1 MNYPVH
7 EIMVL
12 FPFLSVLRIGFLI
25 MDAVIF
31 DMDGVIVDSEIHWK
45 TTEGFFLQSLI
56 PTWSVNDQDRIIGLG
71 VLDLFALLT
80 NTYHLQKTEEQ
91 FLAIYQE
98 MANEIYG
105 QKVSLME
112 GCAALLY
119 ALNSKNIPV
128 ALASSSPTSW
138 INIMLD
144 RFSLRDSFKVVVSAD
159 ELVGQG
165 KPSPAIYLLTATR
178 LGVSSDRCIAIED
191 SKNGVLSAKNAGMFC
206 IGFRNGFNEEQ
217 DLSRAD
223 IIIHNFAEFDWKM
236 LP

>member
-1 MNYPVH
+1 
-7 EIMVL
+7 
-12 FPFLSVLRIGFLI
+12 
-25 MDAVIF
+25 
-31 DMDGVIVDSEIHWK
+31 
-45 TTEGFFLQSLI
+45 
-56 PTWSVNDQDRIIGLG
+56 
-71 VLDLFALLT
+71 
-80 NTYHLQKTEEQ
+80 
-91 FLAIYQE
+91 
-98 MANEIYG
+98 
-105 QKVSLME
+105 VSLLE

-223 IIIHNFAEFDWKM
+223 IIIHHFAEFDWKM

>member
-1 MNYPVH
+1 
-7 EIMVL
+7 
-12 FPFLSVLRIGFLI
+12 

-45 TTEGFFLQSLI
+45 TTEGYFLQSLI

-71 VLDLFALLT
+71 VLDLYTLLT
-80 NTYHLQKTEEQ
+80 STYHLQKTKEQ
-91 FLAIYQE
+91 FLEIYQE

-112 GCAALLY
+112 GFADLID

-138 INIMLD
+138 IDIMLD
-144 RFSLRDSFKVVVSAD
+144 RFSLHDSFKVVVSAD
-159 ELVGQG
+159 ELGGQG
-165 KPSPAIYLLTATR
+165 KPSPAIYLFTAAR
-178 LGVSSDRCIAIED
+178 LGVRPNRCIAIED
-191 SKNGVLSAKNAGMFC
+191 SQNGVLSAKNAEMYC
-206 IGFRNGFNEEQ
+206 VGFRNGFNEEQ

-223 IIIHNFAEFDWKM
+223 MIIHHFAEFDWKM

>member
-1 MNYPVH
+1 
-7 EIMVL
+7 
-12 FPFLSVLRIGFLI
+12 

-56 PTWSVNDQDRIIGLG
+56 PTWSTGDQDKIIGLG
-71 VLDLFALLT
+71 VLDLYALLVS
-80 NTYHLQKTEEQ
+80 TYKLQKTKVQ

-105 QKVSLME
+105 QKVSLID
-112 GCAALLY
+112 GFADLLS
-119 ALNSKNIPV
+119 ALNTNSIPV

-144 RFSLRDSFKVVVSAD
+144 RFRLRDSFKVVVSAD
-159 ELVGQG
+159 ELAGHG
-165 KPSPAIYLLTATR
+165 KPSPAIYLLAAQR
-178 LGVSSDRCIAIED
+178 LGVRPDLCIAIED
-191 SKNGVLSAKNAGMFC
+191 SKNGVLSAKNAAMYC
-206 IGFRNGFNEEQ
+206 VGFRNGFNDEQ

-223 IIIHNFAEFDWKM
+223 MIIHHFAEFDWIK
-236 LP
+236 LL

>member
-1 MNYPVH
+1 
-7 EIMVL
+7 
-12 FPFLSVLRIGFLI
+12 

-56 PTWSVNDQDRIIGLG
+56 PTWSEHDQDRIIGLG
-71 VLDLFALLT
+71 VLDLYALLT
-80 NTYHLQKTEEQ
+80 NTYHLQKTKEQ
-91 FLAIYQE
+91 FLEIYQE

-105 QKVSLME
+105 QKVSLIE
-112 GCAALLY
+112 GFETLLN

-138 INIMLD
+138 IDIMLD

-159 ELVGQG
+159 ELAGQG
-165 KPSPAIYLLTATR
+165 KPSPAIYLLTAAR
-178 LGVSSDRCIAIED
+178 LGVRPNRCIAIED
-191 SKNGVLSAKNAGMFC
+191 SQNGVLSAKNAEMFC

-223 IIIHNFAEFDWKM
+223 MIIHHFTEFDWKM

>member
-1 MNYPVH
+1 
-7 EIMVL
+7 
-12 FPFLSVLRIGFLI
+12 

-45 TTEGFFLQSLI
+45 TTEGYFLQSLI

-71 VLDLFALLT
+71 VLDLYALLA
-80 NTYHLQKTEEQ
+80 NTYHLQKTKEQ
-91 FLAIYQE
+91 FLEIYQE

-112 GCAALLY
+112 GFTDLLS
-119 ALNSKNIPV
+119 ALNSKNIPI
-128 ALASSSPTSW
+128 ALASSSPASW

-159 ELVGQG
+159 ELAGQG
-165 KPSPAIYLLTATR
+165 KPSPAIYLLTAKR
-178 LGVSSDRCIAIED
+178 LGVRPDKCIAIED
-191 SKNGVLSAKNAGMFC
+191 SKNGVLSAKNAEMFC
-206 IGFRNGFNEEQ
+206 VGYRNGFNEEQ

-223 IIIHNFAEFDWKM
+223 MIIHHFAEFDWKM
-236 LP
+236 LYCHTYNVRNFMYGDTVDGNK